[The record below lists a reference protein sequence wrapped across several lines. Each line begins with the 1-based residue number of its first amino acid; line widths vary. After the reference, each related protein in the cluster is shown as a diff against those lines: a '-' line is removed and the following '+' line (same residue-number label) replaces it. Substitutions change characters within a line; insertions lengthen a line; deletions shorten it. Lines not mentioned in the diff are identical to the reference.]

1 MADRTQIPRPS
12 GLPRPTSRLPLY
24 SSSANAPSAAG
35 TAPAASS
42 HPARP
47 MPLRAKPS
55 RESLSGGDLRN
66 PKLRSM
72 PSQDRLGGLSP
83 SSSSSSLSVAKNAI
97 RNASPRTR
105 AVSGEFA
112 KTAPPRKTRASMGAP
127 PLPSSRLADDSNTF
141 NRPGTAGTLSRRI
154 SAQHLPSR
162 SAQHTPTVS
171 QYSTSPDEDVLA
183 GDHIVGSTELES
195 LGARPSRA
203 RLSLAE
209 RTMETLAQIP
219 SSPAVKGK
227 TTAFYDPEAARIP
240 QRPGSRTGSRAG
252 SRPGSSYRSD
262 SSTRSGS
269 RPPSRPRSSSGNDD
283 TAPNVRSSVNSFR
296 TAVPSS
302 FVPIDEVA
310 TPGRST
316 ATRTLRGRA
325 SIGPGVAPSH
335 KYGAL
340 NSLREQAEAPSFLPP
355 RSRTPSPEKS
365 SAAPP
370 DTPSAFSSRTATA
383 PGRLASKTVAARPL
397 KSRASMSGLIRK
409 PSMNSMDGSASST
422 VVASPATT
430 RKSSMASRASS
441 TSYEDTGASNASN
454 ASNASTVSTA
464 PSIGSAELTG
474 TGQNPVS
481 NSRKSSAALREQIA
495 RAKAA
500 KRVASQNVGDKPR
513 ESPASPLSTPAA
525 SFSSL
530 GDSAFDAEP
539 VVPTDTTFDFGLNLD
554 PFNRNQDGETPAK
567 VVLARVNA
575 ARTSGRLN
583 IAALNLREI
592 PAEVMGMYDADA
604 LGTYD
609 GSWAETVDLT
619 RFVAADNE
627 IEMIDESVFP
637 DQSLEEL
644 AEMEDSKG
652 NIFGGLET
660 LDLHGNM
667 LISLPMGLRRL
678 PVLTS
683 LNLSQNRITNN
694 ALEVI
699 SQIPSLRDLKLGGN
713 LFYGPL
719 DPSFAKL
726 ENLEI
731 ADLHGNNISALPL
744 TLSNMTKL
752 RILNISENNFES
764 LVFEPLSKLPLVEL
778 NVRKNKL
785 SGVLIEDAVS
795 TMPHLQILDVTSNQI
810 THLVSTTRSDG
821 VALPAL
827 QQLLV
832 SMNRLQMLPDMT
844 KWTAL
849 MTLIGE
855 ENSINSIPDGFT
867 SLRHLRHADF
877 SSNDIRTIPPEV
889 GRMDNLAMLRL
900 SGNPLRDKKFCTAD
914 TDDIKETLAAR
925 LEPEPDMGL
934 GPGEEGFI
942 LNPQSDGT
950 PNEMNDEL
958 RDAVTELSTKT
969 GAHGPQRRRRLSG
982 ASAGERGDDDR
993 DDSRSDDEFATPPTS
1008 LPHSPARS
1016 RSQTVSNQLWAVKKG
1031 GVLDRSETEASSL
1044 HPVISSRVA
1053 QEHTIY
1059 EIYLQKNLF
1068 TALPD
1073 ALSFFAAT
1081 LTTLSLSK
1089 NQLKGEAYFGDA
1101 AASDGLELPVLKELN
1116 LSCNHIT
1123 SLGPLVKCLR
1133 APRLQKLDVSM
1144 NRVSSLP
1151 ADTQLRDAFP
1161 ALTVLLAGNNH
1172 LAELHPESIKGML
1185 IVDVSNND
1193 IEHLNPRIGLLGG
1206 EGGLQRFEVLGNRFR
1221 VPRFNVIERG
1231 TEATL
1236 RWLRGRV
1243 PVAEMGAWREAN
1255 RNGDAD
1261 DDVD

>member
-12 GLPRPTSRLPLY
+12 GLPRPASRLPVF
-24 SSSANAPSAAG
+24 SSSTSSSSTTANALPVDQN
-35 TAPAASS
+35 TP
-42 HPARP
+42 RP
-47 MPLRAKPS
+47 MALRAKPS

-72 PSQDRLGGLSP
+72 PSQDRLGASATSHP
-83 SSSSSSLSVAKNAI
+83 TPVSSLNIPKGPA
-97 RNASPRTR
+97 RHLSPRTR

-112 KTAPPRKTRASMGAP
+112 KTAPPRATRASMGAP
-127 PLPSSRLADDSNTF
+127 PLPSSRLADDGTTF
-141 NRPGTAGTLSRRI
+141 RRPGAVGTLSRRA
-154 SAQHLPSR
+154 SAQHLSSR
-162 SAQHTPTVS
+162 AQTPQS
-171 QYSTSPDEDVLA
+171 HSTSSESNLLGDRAVPPA
-183 GDHIVGSTELES
+183 GTETPKP
-195 LGARPSRA
+195 RSRGP

-219 SSPAVKGK
+219 SSPAVKGR
-227 TTAFYDPEAARIP
+227 TTAFYDPE
-240 QRPGSRTGSRAG
+240 
-252 SRPGSSYRSD
+252 
-262 SSTRSGS
+262 GS
-269 RPPSRPRSSSGNDD
+269 RPPSRPLSSSSHDESVPNFRS
-283 TAPNVRSSVNSFR
+283 TFRSAAPS
-296 TAVPSS
+296 P
-302 FVPIDEVA
+302 FVPIEEVS
-310 TPGRST
+310 TPGRAT
-316 ATRTLRGRA
+316 TTTRTLRGRA
-325 SIGPGVAPSH
+325 SIGPGIAPSQR
-335 KYGAL
+335 YGGL
-340 NSLREQAEAPSFLPP
+340 GSLRQHAEA
-355 RSRTPSPEKS
+355 
-365 SAAPP
+365 
-370 DTPSAFSSRTATA
+370 SSRAELGKPVA
-383 PGRLASKTVAARPL
+383 KTLAARPL
-397 KSRASMSGLIRK
+397 KSRSSVGGLFRK
-409 PSMNSMDGSASST
+409 PSMTNMDGSATST
-422 VVASPATT
+422 VPATPTAT
-430 RKSSMASRASS
+430 RKTSLASRASS
-441 TSYEDTGASNASN
+441 VSYEDMAASN
-454 ASNASTVSTA
+454 ASNASTASTA
-464 PSIGSAELTG
+464 LSSDPADSR
-474 TGQNPVS
+474 GQSPVV

-500 KRVASQNVGDKPR
+500 RRVTSQQDSSGNYSV
-513 ESPASPLSTPAA
+513 SSPLSPQSAPAT
-525 SFSSL
+525 SFSANF
-530 GDSAFDAEP
+530 GDDAHDAAP
-539 VVPTDTTFDFGLNLD
+539 VVPTDTTFDFGLD
-554 PFNRNQDGETPAK
+554 PFNQNRNGETQAK
-567 VVLARVNA
+567 VVLGRVATARA
-575 ARTSGRLN
+575 SGRLN

-592 PAEVMGMYDADA
+592 PPEVMGMYESDAM
-604 LGTYD
+604 GTYD

-627 IEMIDESVFP
+627 IEMIDDSVFP

-699 SQIPSLRDLKLGGN
+699 SQITSLRDLKLGGN

-744 TLSNMTKL
+744 TLSNMSKL
-752 RILNISENNFES
+752 RILNINENNFEN

-778 NVRKNKL
+778 HVRKNKL

-795 TMPHLQILDVTSNQI
+795 VMPNLQILDATSNQI
-810 THLVSTTRSDG
+810 THLVSPDRPDTL
-821 VALPAL
+821 ALPSL

-832 SMNRLQMLPDMT
+832 SMNRLQSLPDMT
-844 KWTAL
+844 AWTAL

-855 ENSINSIPDGFT
+855 ENNINSIPDGFT
-867 SLRHLRHADF
+867 SLRNLRHADF
-877 SSNDIRTIPPEV
+877 SSNDIRIIPSEI

-914 TDDIKETLAAR
+914 TDDIKETLALR
-925 LEPEPDMGL
+925 LEPEPDMGM
-934 GPGEEGFI
+934 GPGEAGYI
-942 LNPQSDGT
+942 LNPLVDT
-950 PNEMNDEL
+950 LHTDLKDEL
-958 RDAVTELSTKT
+958 RDSVTELSSKT
-969 GAHGPQRRRRLSG
+969 GAHGRQRSRKLSA
-982 ASAGERGDDDR
+982 ASAGGRGDDDR
-993 DDSRSDDEFATPPTS
+993 DDRGSDDDFATPPTS

-1016 RSQTVSNQLWAVKKG
+1016 RSHTLSNQLWTVKKG
-1031 GVLDRSETEASSL
+1031 GVIDRSETESSSL

-1053 QEHTIY
+1053 QEHTVY

-1073 ALSFFAAT
+1073 SLSFFAAT

-1089 NQLKGEAYFGDA
+1089 NQLKGETYFGDT
-1101 AASDGLELPVLKELN
+1101 AASDGLELPALKELN
-1116 LSCNHIT
+1116 LSCNHVT
-1123 SLGPLVKCLR
+1123 GLGPLVKHLR
-1133 APRLQKLDVSM
+1133 APALQKLDVSM
-1144 NRVSSLP
+1144 NRVSTLP

-1172 LAELHPESIKGML
+1172 LVELHPESIKGML

-1206 EGGLQRFEVLGNRFR
+1206 DGGLQRFEVLGNRFR

-1243 PVAEMGAWREAN
+1243 PVAEMGSWREAN
-1255 RNGDAD
+1255 QRTGVDVD
-1261 DDVD
+1261 DDLD

>member
-1 MADRTQIPRPS
+1 MADRSQIPRPS
-12 GLPRPTSRLPLY
+12 GLPRPASRLPVF
-24 SSSANAPSAAG
+24 SSSTASAT
-35 TAPAASS
+35 TAPPAQPAGQNT
-42 HPARP
+42 ARP
-47 MPLRAKPS
+47 MALRAKPS

-66 PKLRSM
+66 PKLRST
-72 PSQDRLGGLSP
+72 PSQDRLGASSFTHPVPNSGGLNVP
-83 SSSSSSLSVAKNAI
+83 KGPTRHL
-97 RNASPRTR
+97 SPRTR

-112 KTAPPRKTRASMGAP
+112 KTAPPRATRASMGAP
-127 PLPSSRLADDSNTF
+127 PLPSSRLADDGF
-141 NRPGTAGTLSRRI
+141 RRPGAVGTLSRRT
-154 SAQHLPSR
+154 SAQHLSSR
-162 SAQHTPTVS
+162 SQTPQQS
-171 QYSTSPDEDVLA
+171 YSTSPDDGFLA
-183 GDHIVGSTELES
+183 GDGLPAAGSETPKPRS
-195 LGARPSRA
+195 SRP

-227 TTAFYDPEAARIP
+227 TTAFYDPEIARNP
-240 QRPGSRTGSRAG
+240 QRPGSRTGSRPG
-252 SRPGSSYRSD
+252 SRPGSSYQSD
-262 SSTRSGS
+262 NSSNRSGS
-269 RPPSRPRSSSGNDD
+269 RPPSRPRSSSSHDENV
-283 TAPNVRSSVNSFR
+283 PNFRASATSFR
-296 TAVPSS
+296 SAVPSS
-302 FVPIDEVA
+302 FVPIEEVS
-310 TPGRST
+310 TPGRAT
-316 ATRTLRGRA
+316 TTTRTLRGRA
-325 SIGPGVAPSH
+325 SIGPGPAPNQR
-335 KYGAL
+335 YGGL
-340 NSLREQAEAPSFLPP
+340 GGLRQQAEA
-355 RSRTPSPEKS
+355 S
-365 SAAPP
+365 SAAE
-370 DTPSAFSSRTATA
+370 
-383 PGRLASKTVAARPL
+383 PGKLASKTVAARPL
-397 KSRASMSGLIRK
+397 KSRASVGGLFRK
-409 PSMNSMDGSASST
+409 PSMTNIDGSASSI
-422 VVASPATT
+422 VSATPTAT
-430 RKSSMASRASS
+430 RKGSFASRASS
-441 TSYEDTGASNASN
+441 MSYEDTGTSN

-464 PSIGSAELTG
+464 LSIDSADSR
-474 TGQNPVS
+474 GQSPVA

-495 RAKAA
+495 KAKAA
-500 KRVASQNVGDKPR
+500 RRVASQQGAGDK
-513 ESPASPLSTPAA
+513 SALASSSSPLSTSAA
-525 SFSSL
+525 TFSS
-530 GDSAFDAEP
+530 SFDDALDAAP
-539 VVPTDTTFDFGLNLD
+539 VIPTDTTFDFGLD
-554 PFNRNQDGETPAK
+554 PFNQNRNVETQAK
-567 VVLARVNA
+567 VVLARVA
-575 ARTSGRLN
+575 VARTSGRLN

-604 LGTYD
+604 MGTYD

-627 IEMIDESVFP
+627 IELIDESVFP
-637 DQSLEEL
+637 DQTLEEL
-644 AEMEDSKG
+644 AEVEDSKG

-699 SQIPSLRDLKLGGN
+699 SQITSLRDLKLGGN

-752 RILNISENNFES
+752 RILNISENSFES

-778 NVRKNKL
+778 HVRKNKL

-795 TMPHLQILDVTSNQI
+795 AMPSLQILDVTSNQI
-810 THLVSTTRSDG
+810 THLVSTTRSNTLE
-821 VALPAL
+821 LPAL

-832 SMNRLQMLPDMT
+832 SMNRLQALPDMT
-844 KWTAL
+844 TWTTL
-849 MTLIGE
+849 LTLIGE
-855 ENSINSIPDGFT
+855 ENNINSIPDGFT
-867 SLRHLRHADF
+867 NLRSLRHADF
-877 SSNDIRTIPPEV
+877 SSNDIRTIPPEI

-914 TDDIKETLAAR
+914 TDDIKEVLASR
-925 LEPEPDMGL
+925 LEPEPDMGM
-934 GPGEEGFI
+934 GPGVEGYI
-942 LNPQSDGT
+942 LNPLVGSAHT
-950 PNEMNDEL
+950 EVNDEL
-958 RDAVTELSTKT
+958 RDSVTELSSKAGT
-969 GAHGPQRRRRLSG
+969 HGRQRSRKLSA
-982 ASAGERGDDDR
+982 ASAGGRTDDDN
-993 DDSRSDDEFATPPTS
+993 RSDDDFATPPTS

-1016 RSQTVSNQLWAVKKG
+1016 RSHTLSNQLWPVKKG
-1031 GVLDRSETEASSL
+1031 GVLDRSETESSSL

-1053 QEHTIY
+1053 QDHTVY

-1073 ALSFFAAT
+1073 SLSFFAAT

-1089 NQLKGEAYFGDA
+1089 NQLKGETYFGDTA
-1101 AASDGLELPVLKELN
+1101 TSDGLELPYLKELN

-1123 SLGPLVKCLR
+1123 GLGPLVKHLR
-1133 APRLQKLDVSM
+1133 APALQKLDVSM
-1144 NRVSSLP
+1144 NRVSTLP
-1151 ADTQLRDAFP
+1151 PDTQLRDAFP

-1255 RNGDAD
+1255 QRNGIDVD
-1261 DDVD
+1261 DDLD